1 MAATSG
7 SPVLRHCVKQ
17 LMPGMIH
24 YIAGVAA
31 GLDDDDA
38 GRDVHV
44 NGVDEILKAFLA
56 FYTSVPEEHR
66 MCCSAS

>member
-1 MAATSG
+1 M
-7 SPVLRHCVKQ
+7 

-31 GLDDDDA
+31 GLDEEDPS
-38 GRDVHV
+38 RDIHV

-56 FYTSVPEEHR
+56 FYGSVPEEHR
-66 MCCSAS
+66 MLNVSSHYAVA